1 MAKQIKALDLDLTPE
16 EETAAERIYESPKAK
31 AEQQLKNMAR
41 MMAAKRPE
49 ELLGRGE
56 FELRDMLFDLGAN
69 VLETGVNECAKKGG
83 LWVTA
88 KVLQHNT

>member
-1 MAKQIKALDLDLTPE
+1 MAKQIKALELDLTAE
-16 EETAAERIYESPKAK
+16 EEAAAERIYESLKGQ

-41 MMAAKRPE
+41 MMAAKKPE

-69 VLETGVNECAKKGG
+69 VLETATNECVKKGRLSG
-83 LWVTA
+83 S
-88 KVLQHNT
+88 